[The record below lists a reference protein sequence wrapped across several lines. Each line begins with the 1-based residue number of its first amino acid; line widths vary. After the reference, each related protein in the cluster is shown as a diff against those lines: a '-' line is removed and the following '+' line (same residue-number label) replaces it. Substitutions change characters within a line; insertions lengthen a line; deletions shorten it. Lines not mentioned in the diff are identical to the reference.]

1 MASIVIVIFIY
12 PICRWFCVSVKLW
25 LYAPVVSRSDS
36 PKWSINKNQH
46 QFKFEIHTY
55 KQRSRTTTTTS
66 DKNERK
72 KERNDCNVFII
83 IYVTTERCRVFRV
96 MTRSILSISLRRNG
110 TEHSVSVSHSTDY
123 SLLCVTTHFPHLSCA
138 PSRQHQQQCI
148 YIAYRFCSLIFFL
161 LLLFRVCHGQFYF
174 Q

>member
-55 KQRSRTTTTTS
+55 KQRSRTTTS

-110 TEHSVSVSHSTDY
+110 VENNGEHSVSVSHSTDS
-123 SLLCVTTHFPHLSCA
+123 SLTTHFPHLSCA

-148 YIAYRFCSLIFFL
+148 YIAYRFCSLIFFR
-161 LLLFRVCHGQFYF
+161 LLLFRVCHGQFYL